1 MRVYLLLVAIIA
13 VLADA
18 VVSVQS
24 PAVADDPDRTIPTIT
39 VSSPSAGEINAVWG
53 TPSETGTLSSYRVS
67 WALWSENGF
76 TSYKDA
82 NSDTGGNAYPTAP
95 ASSYTITGLADGEY
109 AVYVRARYGDSQ
121 NGPFRRSAKVVVGS
135 EPAEPDEPAETPEP
149 ANTPEPAPEP
159 TAAPGAITGLTL
171 TSSRPGHLWVSWDQA
186 DPEPTEYRLNWA
198 PVDQPFPAWNS
209 NKGGNLWREGTALD
223 FSNLVEAGV
232 TYKLWMRAIY
242 KTRPDAPWSGP
253 WSEIV
258 TQRVRNHPPAAPAD
272 LSVDWATHDGV
283 VLSWS
288 APEHNGLTGYRILR
302 GSTAD
307 ALETIVED
315 TGDLE
320 LTHTDTTAADDATH
334 HYAITALSL
343 DGDGSQSGTV
353 SATTPP
359 RTPETPVIEGAP
371 AAPAGLTAQLDGS
384 GGVTLSWTDP
394 DDNAITGYRVLRGDD
409 ALSMRVIKENTGSTS
424 AGYTDATAPMNSTHV
439 YAVQARNAVGLSQL
453 SNTVSAASLGAPT
466 DLRLAASSDSR
477 VTLTWTGPDSTA
489 VTGYRILRGPSDD
502 ALAELVA
509 DTGGTATSHEDGTAA
524 ADTTYHYAVS
534 ALGPDGEGPSSAS
547 TSVTVPPAAENN
559 EPRDPPP
566 PPVFEGTI
574 IEIVD
579 DEEPQISEEQS
590 VVLVDLTT
598 LSNVVV
604 SNINQTGAGSH
615 LLNSGDEVAYRVGA
629 IPNEHENGDGYNI
642 TGVKIVLSDFV
653 RGADGVRVRLIQEF
667 KRDDSN
673 SHLDD
678 IEPMSSIGSDPLIGY
693 FSSGFND
700 STGVLSLSPGG
711 AMKFNGGAYPHCTV
725 IRPPATPSA
734 SDNDCRNLDYS
745 KFINGNGFFVVIEAT
760 YGSFSVLHT
769 AGEHDIQVGHD
780 LNADLQWGISSF
792 SYKRAPSGWQEL
804 TGTNKPLMLVTA
816 EKISV
821 VAATSPPAAVP
832 ARPTAPSNS
841 VSTYGLGRWQSVS
854 LENAGPNNDTVYKV
868 GLTKNTN
875 YRMELRFASN
885 HASAT
890 AYNASVRFSQY
901 HIDNASVHSGTGLE
915 YVVNVKLD
923 ENGNTV
929 LDSDGNPVFEDT
941 PIRERSTLTF
951 ASSKPQGHVENVIH
965 QDFRTPAVLDANG
978 PESCNEDSELDY
990 GDNDCILAYDY
1001 PHHYYIETG
1010 TGVSHSNGDY
1020 GTMQFRITRLGDQT
1034 LAGMGRLSESR
1045 LVRGYGNPG
1054 VLVPSSS
1061 TTIPTPAPSPRRDE
1075 IEVSGDIDWFNI
1087 TERGQSCSYSVTG
1100 VDMGGATASGLR
1112 MRAFDLN
1119 FDTTE
1124 APAGR
1129 GSYRA
1134 SLSDILSSDETSNI
1148 LEITGSR
1155 AGGYEITRTCAPVE
1169 AEVVE
1174 EQTTD
1179 TVTGRI
1185 ISCGSDGLCDKYDDL
1200 LDRHRANRRTEN
1212 AVTDERRLPTSY
1224 GRITVGGTARG
1235 VIEGES
1241 DVDIFTIEVTPK
1253 TDYRVR
1259 VTSASRRVS
1268 LPPEDL
1274 VVEVTAAP
1282 AVPAV
1287 DAVDAVP
1294 DDPTT
1299 PEDESMPAVPA
1310 QPAQPAI
1317 TGIPGQPALDAW
1329 SHTYDGMRQA
1339 DLDTYVLQGKWAT
1352 DNKGTPG
1359 DTSDDTRTCEL
1370 YFNTDSYPAAK
1381 SQIGVLTEVGPA
1393 EITFSSYEHSCLAV
1407 AVTSTDGV
1415 RSVGGYSLRVT
1426 SEGLTFVPGS
1436 DDDYTPLVV
1445 SDPYLPY
1452 DRYITG
1458 EWDHDD
1464 DESTANRPLSQRFG
1478 RLSGG
1483 RGSTKINTPTD
1494 SDMFKH
1500 RLSAGT
1506 HGIKVYD
1513 AETLDT
1519 NCKTSASSSGGSCT
1533 SVQSALID
1541 KIDRMMRPE
1550 ILVLNGIASSSDYT
1564 DEIAYDDTTIAKKK
1578 FCTGAVNY
1586 RAEVTHQSE
1595 INIEDNAD
1603 TPEDESANNRPERP
1617 RVPAVA
1623 GVRPTCEKPT
1633 AWLPLEITE
1642 AGDYYLAI
1650 STAWR
1655 LPRDRWSIRTTGE
1668 LNIEQFTQNTQ
1679 PSISSVSVSDITR
1692 TSAKFTVV
1700 VSNSWVNRVYF
1711 KTVNESGSTAYPSK
1725 LTSAA
1730 GAGQSDTLVFDTT
1743 VRSDRPLIAGAIHT
1757 VSVSTTSD
1765 FSSNVVT
1772 RTFTTLP

>member
-1 MRVYLLLVAIIA
+1 MKLRVVILAITAMA
-13 VLADA
+13 VLGVGALLA
-18 VVSVQS
+18 GVVS
-24 PAVADDPDRTIPTIT
+24 ADDQDIPTVR
-39 VSSPSAGEINAVWG
+39 VSSPNPGELSISWSAPEN
-53 TPSETGTLSSYRVS
+53 TTDHKDYRVS
-67 WALWSENGF
+67 WSQNTNGIH
-76 TSYKDA
+76 SYSKA
-82 NSDTGGNAYPTAP
+82 NTDEGGNVYPAK
-95 ASSYTITGLADGEY
+95 TITSHTVTGLQAGTY
-109 AVYVRARYGDSQ
+109 YVALRARYNDGA
-121 NGPFRRSAKVVVGS
+121 GPWKVSSAVDVEEE
-135 EPAEPDEPAETPEP
+135 EPTPTPEPTETPKPTETPELD
-149 ANTPEPAPEP
+149 
-159 TAAPGAITGLTL
+159 PGAITGLTM
-171 TSSRPGHLWVSWDQA
+171 TSSQPRHLYVSWNQA
-186 DPEPTEYRLNWA
+186 EPEPTEYRLNWA

-232 TYKLWMRAIY
+232 TYKLRMRAIY
-242 KTRPDAPWSGP
+242 KTGPNAPWSGP
-253 WSEIV
+253 WSEV
-258 TQRVRNHPPAAPAD
+258 MTQRVRNHPPAAPTD
-272 LSVDWATHDGV
+272 LSVDSATHDGV
-283 VLSWS
+283 VLIWS
-288 APEHNGLTGYRILR
+288 APTHSALTGYRILR
-302 GSTAD
+302 GSSAD

-315 TGDLE
+315 TGSLE
-320 LTHTDTTAADDATH
+320 LTYTDTTAADDATH

-343 DGDGSQSGTV
+343 DGDGAQSGTV

-359 RTPETPVIEGAP
+359 RTPVTPVIEGAP
-371 AAPAGLTAQLDGS
+371 AAPANLTAQLDGA

-394 DDNAITGYRVLRGDD
+394 DDDNITGYRILRGDD
-409 ALSMRVIKENTGSTS
+409 ARSMRIIVENTGSAS
-424 AGYTDATAPMNSTHV
+424 VGYTDATAAVNSTHV

-466 DLRLAASSDSR
+466 DLLLAASSDSR

-509 DTGGTATSHEDGTAA
+509 DTGGTATTYEDGTAA

-547 TSVTVPPAAENN
+547 TSVTVPPAAQNN

-566 PPVFEGTI
+566 PPVLEGTI

-604 SNINQTGAGSH
+604 SSINQTSDGSH
-615 LLNSGDEVAYRVGA
+615 LLNSGDQVAYRVGA
-629 IPNEHENGDGYNI
+629 IPNTHGNGDGYNI
-642 TGVKIVLSDFV
+642 TGIKIALSDFV
-653 RGADGVRVRLIQEF
+653 RGTDGVQVRLIQEF
-667 KRDDSN
+667 KRDYNTGSL
-673 SHLDD
+673 HD
-678 IEPMSSIGSDPLIGY
+678 IQPMSSLGTDPLIGY
-693 FSSGFND
+693 FSSGFD
-700 STGVLSLSPGG
+700 DATGVLSLSPGSG
-711 AMKFNGGAYPHCTV
+711 MKFNGGAYPECTV
-725 IRPPATPSA
+725 TLPPATPSA
-734 SDNDCRNLDYS
+734 SDNDCRNLDYN
-745 KFINGNGFFVVIEAT
+745 KFTNGHGFYVVIKAT

-769 AGEHDIQVGHD
+769 GGPHDIQVGHD
-780 LNADLQWGISSF
+780 LNADLEWSIGSF
-792 SYKRAPSGWQEL
+792 SYKRAPSGWQAL
-804 TGTNKPLMLVTA
+804 TGTNRPLMLVTA

-821 VAATSPPAAVP
+821 VAEASPPATVP

-841 VSTYGLGRWQSVS
+841 VRTYRLGRWQSVS
-854 LENAGPNNDTVYKV
+854 LEEAGPNNDTVYKI

-1061 TTIPTPAPSPRRDE
+1061 TTIPTPPPSPRRDE

-1087 TERGQSCSYSVTG
+1087 TEQHQSCGYSVTG
-1100 VDMGGATASGLR
+1100 VDVGGATASGLR

-1134 SLSDILSSDETSNI
+1134 SLSDILSSDETSKI

-1179 TVTGRI
+1179 TATGRTI
-1185 ISCGSDGLCDKYDDL
+1185 LCGTDGLCDKYDDL
-1200 LDRHRANRRTEN
+1200 LDRHFVNRTTEN

-1224 GRITVGGTARG
+1224 GRTAVGSTARG

-1241 DVDIFTIEVTPK
+1241 DVDIFMIEVTPR

-1259 VTSASRRVS
+1259 VTSASRTVS

-1287 DAVDAVP
+1287 DAVPEVP
-1294 DDPTT
+1294 DDPRH
-1299 PEDESMPAVPA
+1299 
-1310 QPAQPAI
+1310 
-1317 TGIPGQPALDAW
+1317 G
-1329 SHTYDGMRQA
+1329 R
-1339 DLDTYVLQGKWAT
+1339 
-1352 DNKGTPG
+1352 
-1359 DTSDDTRTCEL
+1359 RT
-1370 YFNTDSYPAAK
+1370 N
-1381 SQIGVLTEVGPA
+1381 
-1393 EITFSSYEHSCLAV
+1393 SSPQCPRCP
-1407 AVTSTDGV
+1407 
-1415 RSVGGYSLRVT
+1415 RS
-1426 SEGLTFVPGS
+1426 
-1436 DDDYTPLVV
+1436 
-1445 SDPYLPY
+1445 
-1452 DRYITG
+1452 
-1458 EWDHDD
+1458 
-1464 DESTANRPLSQRFG
+1464 
-1478 RLSGG
+1478 
-1483 RGSTKINTPTD
+1483 
-1494 SDMFKH
+1494 
-1500 RLSAGT
+1500 
-1506 HGIKVYD
+1506 
-1513 AETLDT
+1513 
-1519 NCKTSASSSGGSCT
+1519 
-1533 SVQSALID
+1533 
-1541 KIDRMMRPE
+1541 
-1550 ILVLNGIASSSDYT
+1550 
-1564 DEIAYDDTTIAKKK
+1564 
-1578 FCTGAVNY
+1578 
-1586 RAEVTHQSE
+1586 
-1595 INIEDNAD
+1595 
-1603 TPEDESANNRPERP
+1603 P
-1617 RVPAVA
+1617 R
-1623 GVRPTCEKPT
+1623 
-1633 AWLPLEITE
+1633 
-1642 AGDYYLAI
+1642 
-1650 STAWR
+1650 
-1655 LPRDRWSIRTTGE
+1655 
-1668 LNIEQFTQNTQ
+1668 
-1679 PSISSVSVSDITR
+1679 
-1692 TSAKFTVV
+1692 
-1700 VSNSWVNRVYF
+1700 
-1711 KTVNESGSTAYPSK
+1711 
-1725 LTSAA
+1725 
-1730 GAGQSDTLVFDTT
+1730 
-1743 VRSDRPLIAGAIHT
+1743 
-1757 VSVSTTSD
+1757 
-1765 FSSNVVT
+1765 
-1772 RTFTTLP
+1772 